1 MSGTGAER
9 RAALL
14 RALDR
19 FGEVLARDAIADPV
33 LVDAGIQRFEFS
45 IELFW
50 RVLQA
55 ALLREGISVAS
66 PRAALRSAFAQG
78 WLTDDAIWLGM
89 IEDRNRTSHT
99 YREELAREIF
109 ARLPGYL
116 AAMRNA
122 LARVPTD

>member
-1 MSGTGAER
+1 MSGTAAER

-19 FGEVLARDAIADPV
+19 FGEVLARDAMADPV
-33 LVDAGIQRFEFS
+33 LIDAGIQRFEFS

-55 ALLREGISVAS
+55 ALLREGVAVAS
-66 PRAALRSAFAQG
+66 PRAALRGAYAQG
-78 WLTDDAIWLGM
+78 WLAEEAVWIGM

-116 AAMRNA
+116 AAMRGA